1 MQQSQPRSKKRERMR
16 EYMRRP
22 AREGETMN
30 LPEGVLREIEYISE
44 GGFCILRDD
53 LIRVALLAQAEAAR
67 KCAGICEAL
76 EKLLR
81 DYEVAN
87 PFGRLGF
94 PARASLTTWR

>member
-1 MQQSQPRSKKRERMR
+1 
-16 EYMRRP
+16 
-22 AREGETMN
+22 MN

-53 LIRVALLAQAEAAR
+53 LITIALLAQAETAR

-81 DYEVAN
+81 DYEAAY
-87 PFGRLGF
+87 PFGRLGE
-94 PARASLTTWR
+94 ATRAALSSGKEEG